1 MSHNENQYSSM
12 GVMRF
17 ERANMHPT
25 DWLEL
30 LAHIGEEKSHEVRI
44 GQTGRTKT
52 ITIDYVDVN
61 VSLHAAFDEDGNELH
76 Q

>member
-17 ERANMHPT
+17 ERGNMHPT

-30 LAHIGEEKSHEVRI
+30 LAHIGEEKSYEV
-44 GQTGRTKT
+44 GTKT
-52 ITIDYVDVN
+52 ITLDYVDVN

-76 Q
+76 L